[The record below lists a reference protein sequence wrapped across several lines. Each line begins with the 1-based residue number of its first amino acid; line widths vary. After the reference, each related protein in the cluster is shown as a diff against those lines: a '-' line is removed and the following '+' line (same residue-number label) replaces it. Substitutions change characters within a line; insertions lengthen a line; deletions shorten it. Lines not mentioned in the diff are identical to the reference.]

1 MRLLLL
7 PLVLLPIAALAAI
20 VTTAVTART
29 PPGAG
34 PDVETS
40 PDAYARARRHAAL
53 VAGLSWAALV
63 LVALTLPQT
72 VPSGPDQGVVLACAP
87 AVAGVVALLVAAV
100 GERTW
105 PRPAASVRRAS
116 LTRRTVRDVAPRGA
130 TALVLVWSAALL
142 LVLLGTGLTADPAD
156 GRSVTVQHGE
166 SSTSGAGP
174 YPGAPYGVPVA
185 VAVVV
190 LLVATWVTL
199 HLIASRP
206 AVAHVSTAD
215 DARLRRAGARR
226 VLAAVQLVV
235 GSTLAGV
242 LLAAGHAVGV
252 VAASGYDAGAGWVET
267 TDPVLRTLGVLGLVA
282 GAVVAVVVLAVTGVA
297 LTRASRETAPDRTA
311 TVPA

>member
-20 VTTAVTART
+20 VTTVATART
-29 PPGAG
+29 PTGTG

-72 VPSGPDQGVVLACAP
+72 IPFGPDQGIVLACAP

-130 TALVLVWSAALL
+130 AALALAWSAALL
-142 LVLLGTGLTADPAD
+142 LVLLGTGLTADPDD
-156 GRSVTVQHGE
+156 GRSVTVQHE

-174 YPGAPYGVPVA
+174 YPGAPYGVPIA

-190 LLVATWVTL
+190 LLVAAAVTL

-206 AVAHVSTAD
+206 AVAQVSTAD

-235 GSTLAGV
+235 GGTLAGV
-242 LLAAGHAVGV
+242 LLVTGNSLRAAAT
-252 VAASGYDAGAGWVET
+252 SGYDVGGGWVET
-267 TDPVLRTLGVLGLVA
+267 TDRVLHTLGVCGLA
-282 GAVVAVVVLAVTGVA
+282 AAPAVLAATFVVTGSA
-297 LTRASRETAPDRTA
+297 LARAARETAPGATA
-311 TVPA
+311 LVRV